1 MPAQTAKDIKKDIYL
16 LLNKAGQMLELTE
29 EAFVKNKV
37 ASLDQADELAREIHS
52 KEDALTEALAKTA
65 ASNGEA
71 RTLLPVPGYVEKIA
85 TSIERIMENT
95 RGKIKD
101 ALLVSDKGMQEA
113 AKLFAASREV
123 LKKAGEAVVTGTKPG
138 ADAVIKESDAVIQM
152 TNDFATS
159 HEDRLVTGEC
169 SPKSSSMYLCV
180 LYAFEDIAGHTKEAI
195 KKLSK

>member
-52 KEDALTEALAKTA
+52 KEDALTEALAKIS

-71 RTLLPVPGYVEKIA
+71 RTLLPVPGSVEKIA

-95 RGKIKD
+95 RGKIRD

-113 AKLFAASREV
+113 AKLFAAAREV

-152 TNDFATS
+152 TNAFATS

>member
-37 ASLDQADELAREIHS
+37 ASLELAREIHS
-52 KEDALTEALAKTA
+52 KEDALTEALAKIS

-71 RTLLPVPGYVEKIA
+71 RTLLPVPGSVEKIA

-95 RGKIKD
+95 RGKIRD

-113 AKLFAASREV
+113 AKLFAAAREV

-138 ADAVIKESDAVIQM
+138 ADAVIKESEAVIQM
-152 TNDFATS
+152 TNAFATS

>member
-1 MPAQTAKDIKKDIYL
+1 MPAQTVKDIKKDIYL

-29 EAFVKNKV
+29 EAFAKNKV
-37 ASLDQADELAREIHS
+37 SSLDQADELAREIHS
-52 KEDALTEALAKTA
+52 KEDALTEVLAKL
-65 ASNGEA
+65 ASSDAEG

-85 TSIERIMENT
+85 TSIERIMDNT

-101 ALLVSDKGMQEA
+101 ALLVSDKGMQET
-113 AKLFAASREV
+113 AKLFSATREV
-123 LKKAGEAVVTGTKPG
+123 LKKAGEAVVTGTKAG
-138 ADAVIKESDAVIQM
+138 ADAVVKESDAVINM
-152 TNDFATS
+152 SNDFATS

-180 LYAFEDIAGHTKEAI
+180 LYAFEDIAGHAKEVT